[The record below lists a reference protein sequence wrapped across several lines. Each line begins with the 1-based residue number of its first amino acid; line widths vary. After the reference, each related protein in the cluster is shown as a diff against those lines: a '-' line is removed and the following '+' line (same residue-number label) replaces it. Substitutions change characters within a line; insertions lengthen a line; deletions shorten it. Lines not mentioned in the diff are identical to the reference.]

1 MTPFFEC
8 MTLGFNGS
16 VVELKEGMTKV
27 MCALRTLESATLDG
41 QRIYYNHIRPH
52 QALNGKTPAEAAGI
66 NLELEGNKW
75 EAIIHRAS
83 KNCKDSFDNQ
93 VR

>member
-1 MTPFFEC
+1 MNNNRMERYHSTFKGERVRPARGIK
-8 MTLGFNGS
+8 TTN
-16 VVELKEGMTKV
+16 T
-27 MCALRTLESATLDG
+27 AILDG
-41 QRIYYNHIRPH
+41 QRMYYNHIRPH

-83 KNCKDSFDNQ
+83 KNCKESFDNQ
-93 VR
+93 LR